1 VNIHPFRHKRR
12 LALAASALALATVTA
27 LSGCA
32 AGSSTDASAT
42 GGTDTA
48 TPVAGGTLK
57 LAFWD
62 DQQGCIDPNQ
72 VYWIESRS
80 IDRQIADSLTD
91 QDPDTGK
98 IVPWLATSWTAND
111 NATQFTFTLR
121 DGVTFSDGEKF
132 DATAVKTA
140 YDATYALGAKSLL
153 GVSYL
158 AGYDSTTVID
168 PTHVQVNFKTPNSA
182 FLQATSTTTLAIL
195 APATYQQTP
204 EARCAGNIIG
214 SGAFTLDNYT
224 AAKSAH
230 LTKRTGYAWASS
242 LVKNQGDAYLDAID
256 VTYIKEDSV
265 RNGELT
271 SGQIDIAWPRLPIS
285 DADQQVLKAAGDTI
299 QSRALPGI
307 SYVLTSNVTA
317 GHPLSDTLVRQ
328 ALQKSI
334 DRGTYAS
341 TIFWGDYPVV
351 KSPVEST
358 TPFATDESSLLAFD
372 PTGAKAQLDQAGWT
386 VGSDGYRYKDG
397 QKLTLSEP
405 LTTSGAGDQ
414 LLQDQLKQ
422 VGIDLELEVVT
433 TAQYTQKTGAGD
445 YDLVGT
451 YYTRADPSVL
461 GSVFDQALT
470 KAPTAV
476 NSQDAATAA
485 IVSADFAKGLQ
496 TTDDTARAAAYS
508 DLQKTLITEGVTFP
522 VYERLQLAG
531 VSPKVHGFAFTSE
544 GFLRAND
551 IWLEQ

>member
-1 VNIHPFRHKRR
+1 MSFNPLRLKRR
-12 LALAASALALATVTA
+12 WAVAASVVTIAALTA
-27 LSGCA
+27 LTGCS
-32 AGSSTDASAT
+32 GSSSDASST
-42 GGTDTA
+42 GDTA

-98 IVPWLATSWTAND
+98 IVPWLATSWTTND

-140 YDATYALGAKSLL
+140 LDATYALGAKSLL

-168 PTHVQVNFKTPNSA
+168 PTHVQVNFKTPNAA

-195 APATYQQTP
+195 APKTYQETP
-204 EARCAGNIIG
+204 EARCAGAIIG

-224 AAKSAH
+224 AATSAH
-230 LTKRTGYAWASS
+230 LTKRADYAWPSS
-242 LVKNQGDAYLDAID
+242 LVKNEGAAYLDAID

-265 RNGELT
+265 RNGELS

-299 QSRALPGI
+299 ETRALPGI
-307 SYVLTSNVTA
+307 SYVLTSNIT
-317 GHPLSDTLVRQ
+317 GTKPLSDPLVRQ
-328 ALQKSI
+328 ALQKAI
-334 DRGTYAS
+334 DRPTYAS
-341 TIFWGDYPVV
+341 TVFWADYPVV

-372 PTGAKAQLDQAGWT
+372 LDGAKKLLDQAGWA
-386 VGSDGYRYKDG
+386 VGPDGYRYKNG
-397 QKLTLSEP
+397 QKLTLDEP

-422 VGIDLELEVVT
+422 AGIDLTLDVVT
-433 TAQYTQKTGAGD
+433 TAQYTQKTAAGD

-485 IVSADFAKGLQ
+485 TISADFAKGLQ
-496 TTDDTARAAAYS
+496 TTDDTQRAAAYA
-508 DLQKTLITEGVTFP
+508 DLQKTLITAGVTFP
-522 VYERLQLAG
+522 LYERLQVSA

-544 GFLRAND
+544 AFLRAND

>member
-1 VNIHPFRHKRR
+1 MSFTSFRLKRR
-12 LALAASALALATVTA
+12 WALAASVVTIAAVTVLT
-27 LSGCA
+27 GCS
-32 AGSSTDASAT
+32 GSSSDASST
-42 GGTDTA
+42 GDSA

-57 LAFWD
+57 IAFWD

-98 IVPWLATSWTAND
+98 IVPWLATSWTSND

-140 YDATYALGAKSLL
+140 LDATYALGAKSLL

-168 PTHVQVNFKTPNSA
+168 PTHVQVNFKTPNAA

-195 APATYQQTP
+195 APKTYQETP
-204 EARCAGNIIG
+204 EARCAGAIIG
-214 SGAFTLDNYT
+214 SGAFTLDSYT
-224 AAKSAH
+224 AATSAH
-230 LTKRTGYAWASS
+230 LTKRADYAWPSS
-242 LVKNQGDAYLDAID
+242 LVKNQGAAYLDAID

-299 QSRALPGI
+299 ETRALPGI
-307 SYVLTSNVTA
+307 SYVLTPNITNDR
-317 GHPLSDTLVRQ
+317 PLADPLVRQ
-328 ALQKSI
+328 ALQKAI
-334 DRGTYAS
+334 DRPTYAS
-341 TIFWGDYPVV
+341 TVFWADYPVV

-358 TPFATDESSLLAFD
+358 TPFASDESSLLAFD
-372 PTGAKAQLDQAGWT
+372 LDGAKALLDQAGWA
-386 VGSDGYRYKDG
+386 VGPDGYRYKNG
-397 QKLTLSEP
+397 QKLTLDDV

-422 VGIDLELEVVT
+422 AGIDLTLDVVT
-433 TAQYTQKTGAGD
+433 TAQYTQKTAAGD
-445 YDLVGT
+445 YDILGT

-470 KAPTAV
+470 KTPTAA

-485 IVSADFAKGLQ
+485 EVSADFAKGLQ
-496 TTDDTARAAAYS
+496 TTDDTQRAAAYA
-508 DLQKTLITEGVTFP
+508 DLQKTLITDGVTFP
-522 VYERLQLAG
+522 LYERLQ
-531 VSPKVHGFAFTSE
+531 VSAIAPTVHGFAFTSE
-544 GFLRAND
+544 AFLRAND

>member
-1 VNIHPFRHKRR
+1 MSFTPLRLKRR
-12 LALAASALALATVTA
+12 WALAASVVTIAALTVLT
-27 LSGCA
+27 GCS
-32 AGSSTDASAT
+32 GSSSDASST
-42 GGTDTA
+42 GDTA

-98 IVPWLATSWTAND
+98 IVPWLATSWTTND

-140 YDATYALGAKSLL
+140 LDATYALGAKSLL

-168 PTHVQVNFKTPNSA
+168 PTHVQVNFKTPNAA

-195 APATYQQTP
+195 APKTYQETP
-204 EARCAGNIIG
+204 EARCAGAIIG

-224 AAKSAH
+224 AATSAH
-230 LTKRTGYAWASS
+230 LTKRADYAWPSS
-242 LVKNQGDAYLDAID
+242 LVKNQGAAYLDAID

-265 RNGELT
+265 RNGELS

-299 QSRALPGI
+299 ETRALPGI
-307 SYVLTSNVTA
+307 SYVLTSNIT
-317 GHPLSDTLVRQ
+317 GNKPLSDPLVRQ
-328 ALQKSI
+328 ALQKAI
-334 DRGTYAS
+334 DRPTYAS
-341 TIFWGDYPVV
+341 TVFWADYPVV

-372 PTGAKAQLDQAGWT
+372 LDGAKALLDQAGWA
-386 VGSDGYRYKDG
+386 VGPDGYRYKNG
-397 QKLTLSEP
+397 QKLTLDEP

-422 VGIDLELEVVT
+422 AGIDLTLDVVT
-433 TAQYTQKTGAGD
+433 TAQYTQKTAAGD

-476 NSQDAATAA
+476 NSQDAATAQA
-485 IVSADFAKGLQ
+485 ISADFAKGLQ
-496 TTDDTARAAAYS
+496 TTDDTQRAAAYA
-508 DLQKTLITEGVTFP
+508 DLQKTLITAGVTFP
-522 VYERLQLAG
+522 LYERLQVSAI
-531 VSPKVHGFAFTSE
+531 SPKVHGFAFTSE
-544 GFLRAND
+544 AFLRAND